1 MKDAIIEKNS
11 LRISP
16 KRKVVSEPQNFG
28 NIPISAKPEEA
39 KEEVTE
45 AEN

>member
-1 MKDAIIEKNS
+1 MDKNS
-11 LRISP
+11 LRLSP
-16 KRKVVSEPQNFG
+16 KRKVFSEPQNFG
-28 NIPISAKPEEA
+28 NIPISAKPEEV